1 MKLKE
6 FYSKLNKNIVET
18 FISYGK
24 TVQYN
29 NDGNII
35 IDGKKHSKKFKTVE
49 EAKKYCKDQYIS
61 EQLQDQVRQEI
72 ASDTTTIAKI
82 IREHYSVKVTIP
94 LIESYIEFA
103 SSKQFTLDPV
113 VIDLRKTN
121 KLTNLIEGKIDFI
134 LDDGNS
140 VALEESTLFKIKNLI
155 NNDKTIKIE
164 DMRKSIDKFISV
176 IKKLEEQ

>member
-6 FYSKLNKNIVET
+6 FYSKLNKNVVET
-18 FISYGK
+18 FISYGR
-24 TVQYN
+24 TVQFTLN
-29 NDGNII
+29 GTVIVE
-35 IDGKKHSKKFKTVE
+35 GKEHSKKFDNIE

-61 EQLQDQVRQEI
+61 EQLQEQVRQEI

-94 LIESYIEFA
+94 LIESYIEYA

-134 LDDGNS
+134 LEDGNS
-140 VALEESTLFKIKNLI
+140 VALEESTLIKIKTLI
-155 NNDKTIKIE
+155 NNDETVKIE
-164 DMRKSIDKFISV
+164 EMRKSIDKFISV
-176 IKKLEEQ
+176 VRKIGD

>member
-6 FYSKLNKNIVET
+6 FYSKLDKRVAET

-24 TVQYN
+24 TVQYTV
-29 NDGNII
+29 DGRVII
-35 IDGKKHSKKFKTVE
+35 EGKEHSKQFKTVE

-61 EQLQDQVRQEI
+61 AQLQEQVRQEI
-72 ASDTTTIAKI
+72 GSDTTTIAKI
-82 IREHYSVKVTIP
+82 IREHHNVKVTVP

-134 LDDGNS
+134 LEDGNS
-140 VALEESTLFKIKNLI
+140 VALEESTLIKIKNLI
-155 NNDKTIKIE
+155 NNDESIKIE
-164 DMRKSIDKFISV
+164 EMRKSIDKFISV
-176 IKKLEEQ
+176 IRKIGD